1 MFIFIT
7 PLHMPPVTLG
17 KFRPCVTATLSR
29 ASALLLQCVKADL
42 YHAPCAA
49 ASAAK
54 TAADQL
60 PTPAA
65 PALPSPA
72 PQAAQALKDTVPDLS
87 AIFRDAVNGGKRC
100 APHARGQSLCSS
112 KARCL

>member
-7 PLHMPPVTLG
+7 PLYMPFATLG
-17 KFRPCVTATLSR
+17 KFWPCVTATLSR

-42 YHAPCAA
+42 YHAPRAA

-54 TAADQL
+54 SAADQL

-72 PQAAQALKDTVPDLS
+72 PQAAQALKDAVPDLS
-87 AIFRDAVNGGKRC
+87 AIFKDAAKGGEMRLTCKGSV
-100 APHARGQSLCSS
+100 PVL
-112 KARCL
+112 